1 MDKCCPD
8 VASVSL
14 MRWSCREIVQDYDQQ
29 MLDQQRRLEQLQQL
43 YSKVLTLVAPAHTE
57 YMLELQQ
64 H

>member
-1 MDKCCPD
+1 MDVWIN
-8 VASVSL
+8 VASISL
-14 MRWSCREIVQDYDQQ
+14 MRWRCREILQDYDQQ
-29 MLDQQRRLEQLQQL
+29 MLDQQRIEQLQQL